1 LYPKLNTPTDVQA
14 RSLDRG
20 RPIRP
25 PRPCAEARFP
35 VRRAVVAGLCL
46 LLFGLLPAAAFASS
60 QPPPNDNFLDSDNL
74 NVPGRPLT
82 TVNTLSSSIDTSAA
96 TTQPNLLSPCGEV
109 LCAAGPVEPST
120 CKDASYGKTV
130 WYDFYPDHDGQIEIR
145 TDGIP
150 NVIALYSYNAINLAP
165 AELRC
170 AEGSKYPRNELS
182 ENVRRGVD
190 YTVQIG
196 GRNDAGGPLHV
207 LFNYVYRTHLTV
219 PPFFTSPGIRSLP
232 GKRAKVRLRNFK
244 FIGVAAGETISAAC
258 GFCTHGDLRQRV
270 RRGNTLL
277 VEGSKPIIGRRS
289 RLLIAA
295 TAPAQVG
302 RFKVYAYRP
311 DRRTLLV
318 MAQGCLSPG
327 VTRLTAIDAEHLAAL
342 PRIPCPVRLVN
353 PIGGEYVF
361 WRGPDN
367 RLREKWY
374 SGTTWSPTLRLK
386 FGGLASPPSVAVH
399 AKGEQDVF
407 WRSTHGRL
415 EEAWYNGQWNGAVDI
430 GGGGLAS
437 APSAGADGSG
447 REYVF
452 WRGRDGGL
460 WEQRYVPESWTLPFP
475 IRRAGLI
482 GSAPAV
488 AVHTDG
494 EQDVFWKG
502 TNGNLWE
509 IWTAGPN
516 EPWNGPQDL
525 GGGQLG
531 SAPSTGSDA
540 AGNDYVVWRG
550 TDHRLW
556 GKSFIAGRWNG
567 AMPLNGGV
575 LGSPPAIAVEAD
587 GDQDVFWR
595 GVNDHLWE
603 TTYSDG
609 HWQVPVS
616 HGGRLSSEPQAGVD
630 AAGKQAT
637 ATATV
642 QAHRLG

>member
-1 LYPKLNTPTDVQA
+1 MTSETTHSRATVQ
-14 RSLDRG
+14 SWVGVLT
-20 RPIRP
+20 
-25 PRPCAEARFP
+25 
-35 VRRAVVAGLCL
+35 GLCFLVL
-46 LLFGLLPAAAFASS
+46 LLSPASALASP
-60 QPPPNDNFLDSDNL
+60 QPPANDNFLDSDNL
-74 NVPGRPLT
+74 NVPGRPLA
-82 TVNTLSSSIDTSAA
+82 TVNTLSSSVDTSGA
-96 TTQPNLLSPCGEV
+96 TLQENLLRPCGEV
-109 LCAAGPVEPST
+109 LCGTGPAEQST
-120 CKDASYGKTV
+120 CQGVSYGKTV
-130 WYDFYPDHDGQIEIR
+130 WYDFYPDHNGQIEIR

-150 NVIALYSYNAINLAP
+150 NVIALYRYDPSSLIPTQVN
-165 AELRC
+165 C
-170 AEGSKYPRNELS
+170 AEGSKYRRNELS
-182 ENVRRGVD
+182 EDVRRGVA

-196 GRNDAGGPLHV
+196 GRNSAGGPLHV
-207 LFNYVYRTHLTV
+207 LFNYVDRTHLTV
-219 PPFFTSPGIRSLP
+219 PPFLTSALIQAL
-232 GKRAKVRLRNFK
+232 RARGGNARLLKFR
-244 FIGVAAGETISAAC
+244 FIGVAGGETISAAC
-258 GFCTHGDLRQRV
+258 GFCARGDLRERS
-270 RRGNTLL
+270 RRGNTVAL
-277 VEGSKPIIGRRS
+277 EGSKPTIDRHS

-311 DRRTLLV
+311 HGRSLV
-318 MAQGCLSPG
+318 VVAQGCLASG
-327 VTRLTAIDAEHLAAL
+327 VTRVTVTDAEQLAAL

-361 WRGPDN
+361 WRGPDSH
-367 RLREKWY
+367 LREKWY

-386 FGGLASPPSVAVH
+386 FGGLASAPSVAVH
-399 AKGEQDVF
+399 ARGEQDLF
-407 WRSTHGRL
+407 WRSTHGLL
-415 EEAWYNGQWNGAVDI
+415 EEAWYDGQWNGVVNV

-460 WEQRYVPESWTLPFP
+460 WEQRYAPASWTLPFEV
-475 IRRAGLI
+475 RRAGLI

-531 SAPSTGSDA
+531 SPPSAGSDA

-556 GKSFIAGRWNG
+556 AKSFVAGRWNE

-575 LGSPPAIAVEAD
+575 LGSPPAIAVQAD
-587 GDQDVFWR
+587 GDQNVFWR
-595 GVNDHLWE
+595 GLNDHLWE
-603 TTYSDG
+603 TTYRDG
-609 HWQVPVS
+609 KWHVPAS
-616 HGGRLSSEPQAGVD
+616 RGGNLSSEPHAGVD

-637 ATATV
+637 AMATL
-642 QAHRLG
+642 QGHGPG